1 MPQTKGLEQEI
12 WTGLLLEDFIQED
25 TSFLLEAKSFDE
37 YVNYNTIHLSMIG
50 ARPDVVKDKG
60 IDEKL
65 EVKSLRDQAKAVSLN
80 VYHTTPTP
88 IDLKYTDKLPY
99 EYQASVI
106 KRHQQALRQQ
116 IVKTAAY
123 EFSPNKATFEAD
135 GKVTLADIYAL
146 AEVFNRENIINRTL
160 VLDSRHLLS
169 LQQENI
175 NLFHQNAYDP
185 LKGFSLAGFNV
196 FSFNGLYCDQSGVKK
211 AENTAIDASKHVPM
225 SFAFGND
232 YAWRALGDATVVE
245 ENSAQLHGKILG
257 FGMHFGCGMLVGKC
271 YGLFEKKS
279 I

>member
-1 MPQTKGLEQEI
+1 MPQTQGLEQEI
-12 WTGLLLEDFIQED
+12 WTGLLLEEFIQED

-65 EVKSLRDQAKAVSLN
+65 EVKSLRDKTKAVSLN
-80 VYHTTPTP
+80 IYHTTPTP
-88 IDLKYTDKLPY
+88 IDLKYSDKLPY

-106 KRHQQALRQQ
+106 KRHQQALREK

-123 EFSPNKATFEAD
+123 SFSPNKATFSAEN
-135 GKVTLADIYAL
+135 KVTLADIYAI
-146 AEVFNRENIINRTL
+146 AEVFNRENITDRTL

-185 LKGFSLAGFNV
+185 LKGFSLAGFKV
-196 FSFNGLYCDQSGVKK
+196 FSFNGLYCDQGGVKK
-211 AENTAIDASKHVPM
+211 AEDTAIDPSKHVPM
-225 SFAFGND
+225 SFAFSND
-232 YAWRALGDATVVE
+232 YAWRALGDATMME
-245 ENSAQLHGKILG
+245 ENSAQLHGKYVG
-257 FGMHFGCGMLVGKC
+257 FGLHFGCGMLLDKC